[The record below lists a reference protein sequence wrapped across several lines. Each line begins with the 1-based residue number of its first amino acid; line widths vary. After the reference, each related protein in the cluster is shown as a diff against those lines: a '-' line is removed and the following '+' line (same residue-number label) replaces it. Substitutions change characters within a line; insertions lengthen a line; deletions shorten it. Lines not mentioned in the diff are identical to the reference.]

1 MTPRESLSDTPLA
14 QAADLEVARRRAGKN
29 LAVMLVI
36 LALVVVIYGVSII
49 KTGAQVGGA
58 GAF

>member
-1 MTPRESLSDTPLA
+1 MTPRESLSDTPVS
-14 QAADLEVARRRAGKN
+14 QAADPEVARRRAGKN

-36 LALVVVIYGVSII
+36 LALVGVIYVVSII